1 MERRR
6 DNPELAP
13 SGKDLRSV
21 GISPGGIESDLETGA
36 EMADSELGGGDMDTG
51 AGPNP
56 VTAPGPT
63 PAAPGGASGAGL

>member
-1 MERRR
+1 MLWREER

-21 GISPGGIESDLETGA
+21 GVSPGGIESDLETGA
-36 EMADSELGGGDMDTG
+36 EMADAELGTGDIDTG

-56 VTAPGPT
+56 VTAP
-63 PAAPGGASGAGL
+63 PAAPGGVTGAGL